1 MANLI
6 KNKNDLNSLLKQI
19 AQDML
24 LTTRDEI
31 YKAIQKSIESYY
43 SEYHPSVYNR
53 TEKFLNSLV
62 KTEIKQSGRELFCEV
77 KIDEEYLKYTYPY
90 TGKFNPSYPHHYDGR
105 FAMGIDVV
113 NWANRQFPDD
123 DVPGGNHGYT
133 IDAGREDG
141 FWDGTLEELGEIL
154 TLLKKNLELQGLNI
168 V

>member
-1 MANLI
+1 MAILI
-6 KNKNDLNSLLKQI
+6 KNKNDLNSLLKKI

-31 YKAIQKSIESYY
+31 HEAIQKSIEDYY
-43 SEYHPSVYNR
+43 SEYHPSVYER

-62 KTEIKQSGRELFCEV
+62 KTEIKQNGRELICEV

-90 TGKFNPSYPHHYDGR
+90 TKKINPSYPHHYDGR

-123 DVPGGNHGYT
+123 DAPGGNHGYT
-133 IDAGREDG
+133 IDTGREDG
-141 FWDGTLEELGEIL
+141 FWDGTLDELGEIL